1 MPGGAHEIQSCAV
14 EKRRIFGKRDA
25 LTWFRPGRKVAVQE

>member
-1 MPGGAHEIQSCAV
+1 MPGEEREIQPCAV